1 MNNMEQ
7 VATLLGVELGEKFR
21 ISGYRSIYYFDEKG
35 LWREDIDKAVR
46 SDELNGLLNGTY
58 EIIKLPWAPKVGEK
72 YYYCTLNFATNLVKS
87 ANFEPHYLEDA
98 YNIKVGNCFPTK
110 GEAEQHLEAFKAWVE
125 GEPIVDWRA

>member
-1 MNNMEQ
+1 MEQ

-72 YYYCTLNFATNLVKS
+72 YYYCTLNFATNLVWRMPIISKLVIVS
-87 ANFEPHYLEDA
+87 
-98 YNIKVGNCFPTK
+98 PTK